1 MNKLKGLLIQV
12 LDEGEATSVKDMKWP
27 ALKIGK
33 WLFIST
39 GFLSPLIGCILGSTF
54 MDVNGK
60 EFTALYI
67 PLLLNVEIFLFWLLG
82 GCCKFHERK

>member
-1 MNKLKGLLIQV
+1 MNKVKEFLIKV

-27 ALKIGK
+27 SLKIDK
-33 WLFIST
+33 WLLISMA
-39 GFLSPLIGCILGSTF
+39 FFSPMLGCILGSTF